1 MPLHRVLLVWLESSS
16 PGPVGGGGRSPC
28 RAPTAASLEAAHLEQ
43 YWDGP
48 CRGCG
53 RHDHGHTSG
62 GGDLVIPLP
71 TPCQLCDMN
80 GGSGSPGGGTTAANT
95 PGRSSDED
103 RQSSAVN
110 RRNIIPRAAREIH
123 KSAPCKAS
131 GGYMDANRGVSED
144 TTAGDSSPSDTSSL
158 DDDIREA
165 ALQSPEWAN
174 SDPPIHRPESYPT
187 AKLFL
192 PVPIRPPPGFLC
204 NQVLTDTEVPPY
216 GLSPVSVPGEDTPV
230 DEDMVATFDRLRFM
244 AIGISETSG
253 LHVRLHYGDRKLVN
267 ANSEKYQVILKSI
280 KEDNDLLN
288 FGT

>member
-1 MPLHRVLLVWLESSS
+1 MASDRLCLGMS
-16 PGPVGGGGRSPC
+16 GGGRSPC
-28 RAPTAASLEAAHLEQ
+28 RAPTAASLEAAHLEH

-53 RHDHGHTSG
+53 HHEHGHTS

-103 RQSSAVN
+103 RQSSALN

-131 GGYMDANRGVSED
+131 GGYMDANRG
-144 TTAGDSSPSDTSSL
+144 
-158 DDDIREA
+158 
-165 ALQSPEWAN
+165 
-174 SDPPIHRPESYPT
+174 
-187 AKLFL
+187 
-192 PVPIRPPPGFLC
+192 IRPPPGFLC

-230 DEDMVATFDRLRFM
+230 DEDMLATFDRLRFM

-267 ANSEKYQVILKSI
+267 ANSEKYQSKKASRSKHDFRWL
-280 KEDNDLLN
+280 
-288 FGT
+288 FGGYDWEHARASLAFKRQVRQR